1 MDQVDQ
7 KEQKQILQY
16 LDKYRGI
23 FNEITNEVMLRFL
36 AGGKAEVNPLTNA
49 DKFMTALSRGV
60 KVDPSKILQEQ
71 MSFIESQMALLQS
84 TAQAY
89 LNNQPPES
97 IVEPHRSDRRFK
109 DDQWASNPM
118 FSYFKQAYLLNSK
131 LMQNMVDL
139 FEFEDGK
146 TAEQLKFF
154 TRQYINSMSP
164 SNYVLTNPEV
174 CRDILESEGECLAR
188 GVDNFIRDLE
198 NSPLEAFKI
207 GQVGVDDFEVGRDL
221 ATTPGKVVYENDL
234 LQLIQYEPLTEKVHE
249 KPLLIVSP
257 FINKFYILDLDE
269 RKSMVRWLSSQGFT
283 VFLVSW
289 VNPDSRHVN
298 KTFESYVT
306 EGVITAINVASELSG
321 GKPVNTLGY
330 CIGGTVLGIAASVL
344 KKKRSKKINSMTLLT
359 TLYDFSEPGEAGNYI
374 SEQSYALVEQT
385 ARTKGYFDGRI
396 LAYCF
401 SLLRENNLFW
411 SFFVDNYLKGKDPM
425 PFDILYWNSDST
437 NIPAEAFLYYLRN
450 TYMDNQVRVP
460 DALNIAGVDI
470 NLSQIDVPVYALA
483 TSNDH
488 IVLWQAAYESAKVL
502 SNSKMRFVLAGSGH
516 VAGVVNPPDDGKYGH
531 WTNAQMPKS
540 AEEWLTGSKQHD
552 GSWWL
557 DWKDWLAPLSG
568 DQIDAKPVSGSR
580 KYPIVESAPGRY
592 VKVRVEKPESEK
604 NSQQETADAV
614 H

>member
-1 MDQVDQ
+1 MDQ

-36 AGGKAEVNPLTNA
+36 AGGKAEVNPLTNV

-109 DDQWASNPM
+109 DDQWANNPM

-306 EGVITAINVASELSG
+306 EGVITAINVASELSD
-321 GKPVNTLGY
+321 GKSVNTLGY

-460 DALNIAGVDI
+460 DALNIDGVDI

-516 VAGVVNPPDDGKYGH
+516 VAGVVNPPGDGKYGH
-531 WTNAQMPKS
+531 WTNTQMPKS

-568 DQIDAKPVSGSR
+568 DQIDAKSVSGSR

-592 VKVRVEKPESEK
+592 VKVRVEKSESEK